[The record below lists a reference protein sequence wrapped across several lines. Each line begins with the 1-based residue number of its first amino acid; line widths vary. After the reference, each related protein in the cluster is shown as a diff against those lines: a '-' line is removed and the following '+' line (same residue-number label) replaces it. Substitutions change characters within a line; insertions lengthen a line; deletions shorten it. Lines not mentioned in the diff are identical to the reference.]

1 MKKVY
6 LILTILGLALNLTT
20 MMPQTLEGNFLLWGK
35 PEVTNSMAFANEI
48 SSIFMYDLFY
58 VVLVFSIWL
67 VVDGKQVGVKR
78 AWLTIVWTM
87 IFGLAVSFPYYLY
100 QRENAKERRITSEE

>member
-1 MKKVY
+1 MKKLF

-20 MMPQTLEGNFLLWGK
+20 MWNETVNHGNFLLWGDFDR
-35 PEVTNSMAFANEI
+35 TTAGAFATEI

-67 VVDGKQVGVKR
+67 VWDGKKLNMKHP
-78 AWLTIVWTM
+78 WLVIVWTLV
-87 IFGLAVSFPYYLY
+87 FGLAVSFPYYLY
-100 QRENAKERRITSEE
+100 KREIAKEKLPKN